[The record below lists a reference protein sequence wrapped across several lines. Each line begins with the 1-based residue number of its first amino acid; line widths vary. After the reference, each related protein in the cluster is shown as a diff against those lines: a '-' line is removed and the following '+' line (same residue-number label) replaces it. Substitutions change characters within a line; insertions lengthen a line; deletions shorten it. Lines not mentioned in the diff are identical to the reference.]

1 MASIDTFPPN
11 ATPPAGVSNVNA
23 GNFQLQ
29 RQSPFLMIAVELRE
43 FIYQY
48 CEDIFLSPLHDP
60 RYHSHPLDDP
70 QYAVGFGET
79 RPSGWFYS
87 ALADELYRDGNQGLT
102 PSERM
107 DLLEEHAAEYLQDT
121 PRTSFNKHSTYPH
134 ALLLACKQTHHEAQH
149 TLGRKIAIDF
159 IAFDDAQQ
167 CWVRSTSPLMPQPRA
182 RELAIT
188 FWDIEQPLAP
198 LGLSSS
204 NYLRRLAGIV
214 SDLQAVLQ
222 LTTSAPGLIT
232 RVDIEVHFGMR
243 SQGVVIDADRGVS
256 SCLDLRLDVNHL
268 FGQFLLRQTALRT
281 LAIGGCDISR
291 VFASEDLQ
299 PLLQRGVDVFSL
311 DSIDLDDAEVTQA
324 SIADPYDVFDLSDD
338 EPDWEAW
345 EKEFGEGTDVDEVSS
360 GEDDEM
366 GLSSD
371 EERGPAFLYYRNS

>member
-1 MASIDTFPPN
+1 MASINTSSPPN
-11 ATPPAGVSNVNA
+11 ATPGVSNVNT

-29 RQSPFLMIAVELRE
+29 PRCHFLMLPIELRDY
-43 FIYQY
+43 IYQY
-48 CEDIFLSPLHDP
+48 CEDVFLSPLLDP
-60 RYHSHPLDDP
+60 RYHSDPLDDP
-70 QYAVGFGET
+70 QYAVGLGET

-87 ALADELYRDGNQGLT
+87 ALADELYRNSAQGLT

-107 DLLEEHAAEYLQDT
+107 DLLENHAAAYLHDT
-121 PRTSFNKHSTYPH
+121 PRTSFNKKSAYPH
-134 ALLLACKQTHHEAQH
+134 ALLLACKQTHHEAQK
-149 TLGRKIAIDF
+149 TLGRKIAVDF
-159 IAFDDAQQ
+159 IAFDGAQQ
-167 CWVRSTSPLMPQPRA
+167 CWIRSTSPLVPQSHA

-198 LGLSSS
+198 LGLSTS

-214 SDLQAVLQ
+214 SDLQAVLH

-232 RVDIEVHFGMR
+232 RMDIEVHFGMR

-268 FGQFLLRQTALRT
+268 FGEFLLRQTGLRT
-281 LAIGGCDISR
+281 LVVGGCDISR

-299 PLLQRGVDVFSL
+299 PLLQRGVDVFSP
-311 DSIDLDDAEVTQA
+311 DSIDLNDAEVSQA

-338 EPDWEAW
+338 ESDWEAW
-345 EKEFGEGTDVDEVSS
+345 EKEFGEGTDVDEASP

-366 GLSSD
+366 ELNSD
-371 EERGPAFLYYRNS
+371 KERGPSFLHYRNS